1 MGCSSS
7 KEEAVVSP
15 STAETW
21 PAESKDKPSLS
32 QTTPTVTSDN
42 SAKTNSAIPIPQH
55 GGVDGEEVAQK
66 LTMIELNDVVPTAQ
80 GDAVMN
86 RGRFA
91 SYASGASSPSTS
103 SGNLSW
109 VGETSSDGNSKGKE
123 GETKTIDTNG
133 TFSTGGMSSTNGGGG
148 DGTKYKKKLYKHK
161 KTGSAID
168 LENMLSEQNC
178 TSLSSKVVHI
188 EVPFGRPIEEVYDG
202 VHNGPILGSGVSGI
216 VRKVS
221 HKKTGVEYAVKSL
234 DLGLVETKE
243 GLEQL
248 RDEIF
253 IMCQLDHP
261 NIVRLE
267 EVYESHSEIYLVQE
281 LCVGGEL
288 FDRLDE
294 QPDYHYTETEC
305 ARLIK
310 QMLCAVRYLH
320 SKGIIHRDLK
330 LENFLF
336 SSNAPDS
343 ELKMI
348 DFGLSKH
355 FRYGEVQHEAV
366 GTPYTVA
373 PEVIRGQYDE
383 RCDIWAIG
391 VIAFLLFSGDPPFGG
406 CGGPEPLMVVRQNIL
421 DGDFEFEPAEIWD
434 LVSDLGKNFVQDLLV
449 TDPKKR
455 PTAREAQKH
464 NWLKMQA
471 SRCNEGNRQDNVLNP
486 NVVKALIGFKEFS
499 DMRKLLSEVLSFTLL
514 PDQIK
519 DLRKEFEIMDSD
531 GTGEITLDNLKQV
544 LVSNAEAGSLGA
556 LTEEEV
562 VDIFNAMRV
571 NKEETTI
578 HWHEFIA
585 AGLTQCRVD
594 DRNLRLAFDR
604 LDSDHKGY
612 ITLPDIVNL
621 VGSDDM
627 ETEQEMREMWTESMN
642 NVGST
647 QQHITYDHFLLI
659 MKGQTEKAVLQ
670 HHIDRDLRPKHLE
683 SVPEQDDEILGTA
696 ASETM
701 TETDATS
708 PPPTSMKVKSADAA
722 TGLDLLTSA
731 DASSK
736 RDKSRFLL
744 TESSRNRNS
753 LPNLGVSKM
762 YDSEGSLLT
771 VESRPD
777 SSPPVT
783 SLSQNATWPSK
794 AENDKAKIVKNSV
807 SFPQKP
813 AIITRRRSKSMETE
827 YAECERPDSPI
838 EDSFDDASIRSK
850 AELGVDTR
858 RALTLPERHDAI
870 QGEFANKS
878 ALAVNRELYRA
889 HRRMRISVL
898 EASRHFEEKKVI
910 RARDT
915 LMKEQVKEAMGA
927 GLVMRHGTKLQVT
940 SEAIRKYLDEAMAEQ
955 QVLLE
960 KANRRGGRGR
970 RTRKKTISDMS
981 AMMSPSMS
989 QDELGEIAALAAMS
1003 QTPDS
1008 KRSTVRC
1015 DFDNVEELPDLSS
1028 ITTIEAKVNND
1039 KTINLAPRPTG
1050 GGVRGT
1056 QRRHSSH
1063 RVQVQVQNT
1072 KRRHSSNRI
1081 QVHVDS
1087 LSSVAAIDAVST
1099 NLPQIDHKSL
1109 RKPTVPGQF
1118 LKTEDPFGVAGMYG
1132 GE

>member
-1 MGCSSS
+1 MGTCQSTEGSVHLSPAS
-7 KEEAVVSP
+7 KHEKSVVFAIHEPDSHESDKT
-15 STAETW
+15 STTVKIPESEQPIST
-21 PAESKDKPSLS
+21 PAPDPL
-32 QTTPTVTSDN
+32 V
-42 SAKTNSAIPIPQH
+42 
-55 GGVDGEEVAQK
+55 
-66 LTMIELNDVVPTAQ
+66 
-80 GDAVMN
+80 
-86 RGRFA
+86 
-91 SYASGASSPSTS
+91 
-103 SGNLSW
+103 
-109 VGETSSDGNSKGKE
+109 
-123 GETKTIDTNG
+123 TNG
-133 TFSTGGMSSTNGGGG
+133 TAKTSPELPPKASGPVGGATAALEAAMASGGGAPAYPPPTPLPNPMMGGATAALTAAADERSDVSSIGSNGSGIGSVGGGG
-148 DGTKYKKKLYKHK
+148 LSTSHRSNG
-161 KTGSAID
+161 
-168 LENMLSEQNC
+168 NMHRSRLSLGN
-178 TSLSSKVVHI
+178 SSSVIGLDSMIESRREEGGLTANVVHM
-188 EVPFGRPIEEVYDG
+188 EVPFGKPIEEVYDG
-202 VHNGPILGSGVSGI
+202 IQTGPVLGSGISGV
-216 VRKVS
+216 VRLVT
-221 HKKTGVEYAVKSL
+221 HKATGVKYAVKCL
-234 DLGLVETKE
+234 DLGLVDTEE
-243 GLEQL
+243 GLMQL
-248 RDEIF
+248 REEIF

-267 EVYESHSEIYLVQE
+267 EVYESHKEIYLVQE

-288 FDRLDE
+288 YDRLDE
-294 QPDYHYTETEC
+294 QPDYHYTEAEC

-336 SSNAPDS
+336 SSRAADS

-406 CGGPEPLMVVRQNIL
+406 CGGPEPLMVLRQNIL
-421 DGDFEFEPAEIWD
+421 DGNFQFEPGDIWD
-434 LVSDLGKNFVQDLLV
+434 LVSDLGKVFVQDLLV
-449 TDPKKR
+449 TDPQKR

-464 NWLKMQA
+464 PWLKLQA
-471 SRCNEGNRQDNVLNP
+471 SRASNGERQDNVLNP

-604 LDSDHKGY
+604 LDGDHKGY
-612 ITLPDIVNL
+612 ITLNDIVNL

-627 ETEQEMREMWTESMN
+627 ASEQEMRDMWTESMN
-642 NVGST
+642 NVGGT
-647 QQHITYDHFLLI
+647 QQHITYDRFLLI

-670 HHIDRDLRPKHLE
+670 HHIDLNLRPMHLD
-683 SVPEQDDEILGTA
+683 SVPEQEDDAVVAKGTEID
-696 ASETM
+696 SE
-701 TETDATS
+701 
-708 PPPTSMKVKSADAA
+708 AA
-722 TGLDLLTSA
+722 TKTTNPKVDFVMPLPSTNGNTKSLVPKTGSDI
-731 DASSK
+731 SK
-736 RDKSRFLL
+736 DKDRSHFLL
-744 TESSRNRNS
+744 TTSNHS
-753 LPNLGVSKM
+753 LPNMKADAM
-762 YDSEGSLLT
+762 YSDSERSMST
-771 VESRPD
+771 IESNVD
-777 SSPPVT
+777 SSLT
-783 SLSQNATWPSK
+783 STPATPNDGVASVSAK
-794 AENDKAKIVKNSV
+794 TIKSIDADKAKVFVAK
-807 SFPQKP
+807 KP
-813 AIITRRRSKSMETE
+813 GIITRQRSKSLETE
-827 YAECERPDSPI
+827 PVLYVRQDS
-838 EDSFDDASIRSK
+838 SFADTMESSPNPNKAS
-850 AELGVDTR
+850 LGVDTR
-858 RALTLPERHDAI
+858 RALNLPERNDGV
-870 QGEFANKS
+870 QDELANKS

-898 EASRHFEEKKVI
+898 DASRHFEEKQAI

-915 LMKEQVKEAMGA
+915 LMKKQVKEAMGA

-940 SEAIRKYLDEAMAEQ
+940 SEAIRKYLDETMAEQ

-981 AMMSPSMS
+981 AMMSPSMG
-989 QDELGEIAALAAMS
+989 QEEMGEIAALAAFS
-1003 QTPDS
+1003 STPDS
-1008 KRSTVRC
+1008 KRSTFHHT
-1015 DFDNVEELPDLSS
+1015 DFDGVEGLPDLS
-1028 ITTIEAKVNND
+1028 TREAKESSSPGNN
-1039 KTINLAPRPTG
+1039 KLTLAPRITAAHTRNG
-1050 GGVRGT
+1050 GL
-1056 QRRHSSH
+1056 QRRHSGH
-1063 RVQVQVQNT
+1063 RMTVNVENEPT
-1072 KRRHSSNRI
+1072 ST
-1081 QVHVDS
+1081 
-1087 LSSVAAIDAVST
+1087 AIDQGVPAAT
-1099 NLPQIDHKSL
+1099 PNLPQIDHKSL
-1109 RKPTVPGQF
+1109 RRPTVPGQF
-1118 LKTEDPFGVAGMYG
+1118 LKTEDPFGAAGMYRK
-1132 GE
+1132 E

>member
-7 KEEAVVSP
+7 KETPVVSSSGVESRP
-15 STAETW
+15 PGAKSTTVAAQAA
-21 PAESKDKPSLS
+21 PAIASGKSNAN
-32 QTTPTVTSDN
+32 N
-42 SAKTNSAIPIPQH
+42 SNATGAQN
-55 GGVDGEEVAQK
+55 GGVDGMEVAKK
-66 LTMIELNDVVPTAQ
+66 LMLVQLNDVVPCAQ
-80 GDAVMN
+80 GNDVFN
-86 RGRFA
+86 RNRFA

-103 SGNLSW
+103 SGNISW
-109 VGETSSDGNSKGKE
+109 TGDGSSDGKSKE
-123 GETKTIDTNG
+123 GETGKSMDTFN
-133 TFSTGGMSSTNGGGG
+133 TASTGGMSSINGGGG
-148 DGTKYKKKLYKHK
+148 PKLKKKLYKHK

-168 LENMLSEQNC
+168 LENLLNEQNC

-202 VHNGPILGSGVSGI
+202 VHNGTILGSGVSGL

-248 RDEIF
+248 REEIF

-310 QMLCAVRYLH
+310 NMLCAVRYLH

-355 FRYGEVQHEAV
+355 FRYGEVHHEAV

-373 PEVIRGQYDE
+373 PEVISGQYDE

-421 DGDFEFEPAEIWD
+421 DGEFEFEPAEIWD
-434 LVSDLGKNFVQDLLV
+434 LVSDLGKVFVQDLLV

-464 NWLKMQA
+464 AWLKFQA
-471 SRCNEGNRQDNVLNP
+471 SRCFKEGRKDNVLNP
-486 NVVKALIGFKEFS
+486 NVVKALIAFKEFS
-499 DMRKLLSEVLSFTLL
+499 NMRKLLSEVLSFTLL

-519 DLRKEFEIMDSD
+519 DLRKEFEIVDTD
-531 GTGEITLDNLKQV
+531 GTGEITLDNLRKV

-612 ITLPDIVNL
+612 ITLNDIVNL
-621 VGSDDM
+621 VGSNDM
-627 ETEQEMREMWTESMN
+627 ASELEMREMWTESME

-659 MKGQTEKAVLQ
+659 MKGQTEKAVIQ
-670 HHIDRDLRPKHLE
+670 HHIDLDLRPKHLE
-683 SVPEQDDEILGTA
+683 SVQELEDDAPVEDTA
-696 ASETM
+696 ASTTATAEITN
-701 TETDATS
+701 TNDAAVPRVKMEIPDGTKGLGL
-708 PPPTSMKVKSADAA
+708 PTSNEVQP
-722 TGLDLLTSA
+722 
-731 DASSK
+731 K
-736 RDKSRFLL
+736 RDDSRFLL
-744 TESSRNRNS
+744 SAASDQKS
-753 LPNLGVSKM
+753 LPNLGVAPM
-762 YDSEGSLLT
+762 YESEGSFLGPETLKN
-771 VESRPD
+771 P
-777 SSPPVT
+777 SPPAPAP
-783 SLSQNATWPSK
+783 SLSRNATWPSPPV
-794 AENDKAKIVKNSV
+794 NIAKKVDVKNALPFIPKPSV
-807 SFPQKP
+807 SM
-813 AIITRRRSKSMETE
+813 RGRSKSLEGE
-827 YAECERPDSPI
+827 YAEYNRSDSTMEDISDDI
-838 EDSFDDASIRSK
+838 ESESNPSK
-850 AELGVDTR
+850 TELGVDTR

-870 QGEFANKS
+870 QGELANKS
-878 ALAVNRELYRA
+878 ALTVNRELYRA
-889 HRRMRISVL
+889 HRHMRISVL
-898 EASRHFEEKKVI
+898 EASRQFENKQAI

-940 SEAIRKYLDEAMAEQ
+940 SEAIRTYLDETMAEQ

-981 AMMSPSMS
+981 AMMSPSMG
-989 QDELGEIAALAAMS
+989 QDEMGEVAALAALS

-1008 KRSTVRC
+1008 KRTTTPY
-1015 DFDNVEELPDLSS
+1015 DFDGVAGLPDLTSKAAIESS
-1028 ITTIEAKVNND
+1028 AKLP
-1039 KTINLAPRPTG
+1039 LAPRVTG
-1050 GGVRGT
+1050 ASARGS
-1056 QRRHSSH
+1056 QRRNSGH
-1063 RVQVQVQNT
+1063 
-1072 KRRHSSNRI
+1072 RI
-1081 QVHVDS
+1081 QVKIGDIPSATVIDD
-1087 LSSVAAIDAVST
+1087 VAASST
-1099 NLPQIDHKSL
+1099 PNMPQIDHKSL
-1109 RKPTVPGQF
+1109 RKPTVLGLF
-1118 LKTEDPFGVAGMYG
+1118 LKTEDPFGSSGMYN

>member
-1 MGCSSS
+1 MISSPGVASQS
-7 KEEAVVSP
+7 KKPVVVEGAP
-15 STAETW
+15 
-21 PAESKDKPSLS
+21 PA
-32 QTTPTVTSDN
+32 TSDN
-42 SAKTNSAIPIPQH
+42 TIKGINNGKATSQN
-55 GGVDGEEVAQK
+55 GGVDGNEVAKK
-66 LTMIELNDVVPTAQ
+66 LTMVQLNDIVPNTQ
-80 GDAVMN
+80 NDELGN

-91 SYASGASSPSTS
+91 SYASGASTPNTS
-103 SGNLSW
+103 SGNLSASW
-109 VGETSSDGNSKGKE
+109 SGDTSSDGNSKGKE
-123 GETKTIDTNG
+123 GENKSVDTFDTSSTMSGTNG
-133 TFSTGGMSSTNGGGG
+133 PMGAKM
-148 DGTKYKKKLYKHK
+148 KQKLYKHK

-168 LENMLSEQNC
+168 LENMLNEQNC

-202 VHNGPILGSGVSGI
+202 VHNGPILGSGVSGL
-216 VRKVS
+216 VRKVT
-221 HKKTGVEYAVKSL
+221 HKKTGVMYAVKSL

-248 RDEIF
+248 REEIF

-281 LCVGGEL
+281 LCMGGEL

-294 QPDYHYTETEC
+294 QPDYHYTEAEC

-336 SSNAPDS
+336 SSTSTDS

-355 FRYGEVQHEAV
+355 FRYGEVQNEAV

-434 LVSDLGKNFVQDLLV
+434 LVSDLGKSFVKDLLV

-464 NWLKMQA
+464 AWLKVQA
-471 SRCNEGNRQDNVLNP
+471 SRAIKGDRQDNVLNP
-486 NVVKALIGFKEFS
+486 NVVKALVGFKEFS

-519 DLRKEFEIMDSD
+519 DLRKEFEIMDTD
-531 GTGEITLDNLKQV
+531 GTGEISLDNLKQV

-612 ITLPDIVNL
+612 ITLNDIVNL
-621 VGSDDM
+621 VGSDDVAN
-627 ETEQEMREMWTESMN
+627 EQMREMWTESMN

-659 MKGQTEKAVLQ
+659 MKGQTEKAVMQ
-670 HHIDRDLRPKHLE
+670 HHIDNDLRPKHLE
-683 SVPEQDDEILGTA
+683 SVPEQED
-696 ASETM
+696 
-701 TETDATS
+701 
-708 PPPTSMKVKSADAA
+708 
-722 TGLDLLTSA
+722 DLLVEDTENALLAPNKTNDSTVDTTTIQHLPKSSISEQTKLELLDRKKGVGLPSSR
-731 DASSK
+731 DAK
-736 RDKSRFLL
+736 AGQDKKFLL
-744 TESSRNRNS
+744 SALSNQKS
-753 LPNLGVSKM
+753 LPNM
-762 YDSEGSLLT
+762 RAAYDSEGSFSNM
-771 VESRPD
+771 ESLRE
-777 SSPPVT
+777 SSPTAP
-783 SLSQNATWPSK
+783 SQNATWPSTADSSSSK
-794 AENDKAKIVKNSV
+794 KIDEERAQLVKNAIP
-807 SFPQKP
+807 FAHKP
-813 AIITRRRSKSMETE
+813 PVIGRRRSKSLEGE
-827 YAECERPDSPI
+827 QEQYDRQDSPS
-838 EDSFDDASIRSK
+838 EDFTNDFDSSLNPSK

-858 RALTLPERHDAI
+858 RALNLPERHDGI
-870 QGEFANKS
+870 QGELAKKS

-889 HRRMRISVL
+889 HRKMRISVL
-898 EASRHFEEKKVI
+898 EASRRFEEKKVS
-910 RARDT
+910 RARDA
-915 LMKEQVKEAMGA
+915 LMKEQMKEAMGA
-927 GLVMRHGTKLQVT
+927 GLVMRHGLKLQVT

-981 AMMSPSMS
+981 AMMSPSLG
-989 QDELGEIAALAAMS
+989 QDEMGEAAKLAALS

-1008 KRSTVRC
+1008 VRSTQRYN
-1015 DFDNVEELPDLSS
+1015 FDGVEGLPDLSPKALGDFGS
-1028 ITTIEAKVNND
+1028 NNN
-1039 KTINLAPRPTG
+1039 TINLAPRPG
-1050 GGVRGT
+1050 MT
-1056 QRRHSSH
+1056 QRRPSSS
-1063 RVQVQVQNT
+1063 RQI
-1072 KRRHSSNRI
+1072 RSN
-1081 QVHVDS
+1081 VEKVTSPTVLDKS
-1087 LSSVAAIDAVST
+1087 AAPAT
-1099 NLPQIDHKSL
+1099 PNLPQIDHKSL
-1109 RKPTVPGQF
+1109 RKPTVPGRF
-1118 LKTEDPFGVAGMYG
+1118 LKTEDPFSASGMYG
-1132 GE
+1132 AE